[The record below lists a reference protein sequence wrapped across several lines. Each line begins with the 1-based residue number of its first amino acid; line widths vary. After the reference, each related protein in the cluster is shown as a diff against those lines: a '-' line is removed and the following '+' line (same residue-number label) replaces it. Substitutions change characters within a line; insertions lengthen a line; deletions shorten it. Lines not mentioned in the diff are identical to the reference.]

1 MTHFKS
7 FTFLALIVLL
17 LGPVGLSAQTP
28 ANTTA
33 GPLSEEQ
40 LSDDLEQILTTH
52 FNLDGELQLQL
63 LRPWSPPQLLANTWT
78 IEISDY
84 PQVATASMLLRCRLL
99 ADGVPAGD
107 YTLTMKAM
115 LWGDG
120 WAARQRLAHG
130 ATFDPAL
137 LDLRR
142 VDFLRDREVLPAGVG
157 DETFI
162 FERSVNAGRLLTWR
176 DIKRRPLVRKGE
188 VVEVSATDGM
198 LVITM
203 KAIALQNGAQ
213 GEAVTVRNQESRR
226 DFMAF
231 VVDESRVQVRF

>member
-1 MTHFKS
+1 MARLKLFS
-7 FTFLALIVLL
+7 LLALVALL
-17 LGPVGLSAQTP
+17 LGANLSAQTP
-28 ANTTA
+28 ASPTA

-40 LSDDLEQILTTH
+40 LSDDLEQLLTAH

-63 LRPWSPPQLLANTWT
+63 LRPWSPPQLLAKNWVM
-78 IEISDY
+78 EITDY
-84 PQVATASMLLRCRLL
+84 PQVATSSMLLRCRLL

-130 ATFDPAL
+130 ATFDPVL
-137 LDLRR
+137 LDARR
-142 VDFLRDREVLPAGVG
+142 VDFFRDREVLPASVG
-157 DETFI
+157 DNSFI

-213 GEAVTVRNQESRR
+213 GEAVIVRNQDSRR
-226 DFMAF
+226 DFTAF